1 MTQSRP
7 TRVVLVD
14 DHQLVRAGI
23 GALLRELPDVDVV
36 GEGADGESAIRLAQQ
51 LIPDVLFLDLVM
63 PGMSGL
69 VALERI
75 IGQQPDL
82 KVIILSMHSSEEHV
96 VRALQLGAAGYMLK
110 DVAPEELPLALN
122 AVMNGDTWLSSA
134 ISRTA
139 IAEYVERTAHEAPHD
154 TLTARQEQVLR
165 LIAGGHSTRD
175 IGAQLDLSV
184 KTIETFRAQIMER
197 LDIHDVAGLVRF
209 AIRQG
214 IVLL

>member
-1 MTQSRP
+1 
-7 TRVVLVD
+7 VVLVD

-36 GEGADGESAIRLAQQ
+36 GEGADGESAIRLAQE

-139 IAEYVERTAHEAPHD
+139 IAEYVDRTAHEAPHD

-197 LDIHDVAGLVRF
+197 LDIHDVAGLVRY

-214 IVLL
+214 IVPL